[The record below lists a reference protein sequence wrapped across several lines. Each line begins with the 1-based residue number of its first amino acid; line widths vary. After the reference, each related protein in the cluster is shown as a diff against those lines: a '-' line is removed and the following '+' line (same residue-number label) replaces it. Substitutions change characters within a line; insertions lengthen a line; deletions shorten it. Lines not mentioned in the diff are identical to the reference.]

1 MDSFHSKTSTK
12 FTPLTLQNAKS
23 RGISDVPAFKWWVN
37 YTIKKRNVL
46 VSAMKARLRR
56 VSYKYG
62 IEVPTTKAHALELD
76 KANGN
81 DFWSKAIAK
90 EMMLVSLSQF

>member
-1 MDSFHSKTSTK
+1 
-12 FTPLTLQNAKS
+12 
-23 RGISDVPAFKWWVN
+23 
-37 YTIKKRNVL
+37 
-46 VSAMKARLRR
+46 MKARLRR